1 MRRML
6 SPRILPWRRCPY
18 FVEAPLPADNLE
30 GYARLADAVDT
41 RIAAGDWGF
50 STCFEFED
58 LMNRGRVDVVQPS
71 SVRSGGMREIT
82 RIAEAAFRRGLLCV
96 PHAWCH
102 VVGVAAEI
110 HLAAVLPNTPYFE
123 TPLAFPDSPI
133 ISELLDPHP
142 ELDENG
148 QFTVPKRPGLGFE
161 LNQEVVAKFQVD
173 PY

>member
-1 MRRML
+1 
-6 SPRILPWRRCPY
+6 
-18 FVEAPLPADNLE
+18 
-30 GYARLADAVDT
+30 
-41 RIAAGDWGF
+41 
-50 STCFEFED
+50 
-58 LMNRGRVDVVQPS
+58 MNRGRVDVVQPS

-82 RIAEAAFRRGLLCV
+82 RIGQAAFRRGLLCV

-148 QFTVPKRPGLGFE
+148 QFTVPKRPGLGLRAE
-161 LNQEVVAKFQVD
+161 PGGCGQISGGSVLMPPAEGGKCGEEEGRRERV
-173 PY
+173 